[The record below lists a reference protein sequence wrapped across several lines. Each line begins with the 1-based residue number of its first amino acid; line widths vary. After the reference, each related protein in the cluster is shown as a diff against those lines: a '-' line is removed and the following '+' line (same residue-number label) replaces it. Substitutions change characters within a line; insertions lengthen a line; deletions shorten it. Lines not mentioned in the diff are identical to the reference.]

1 LARVTLDPRPVPM
14 ATTVITRTRA
24 HRMATTVL
32 AGLRVA
38 SLSAPVRGTAA
49 GGMDADGTEPVGVD
63 MAPDGAAVG
72 DQAGVVAAFTDALAM
87 AIGADT
93 AIAVELPAHPS
104 VAAVSAV
111 AWALAVSAA
120 AWVEAVS
127 TAAADA
133 GN

>member
-1 LARVTLDPRPVPM
+1 M
-14 ATTVITRTRA
+14 AI
-24 HRMATTVL
+24 TVL
-32 AGLRVA
+32 TGSRVA
-38 SLSAPVRGTAA
+38 SLSAPVRGTA
-49 GGMDADGTEPVGVD
+49 GIGVVDGTE
-63 MAPDGAAVG
+63 AAGAEAGDLAGAVG
-72 DQAGVVAAFTDALAM
+72 TGQVAMAEALTDTLAT

-104 VAAVSAV
+104 VAAASVV

-127 TAAADA
+127 TVAADA

>member
-1 LARVTLDPRPVPM
+1 
-14 ATTVITRTRA
+14 
-24 HRMATTVL
+24 
-32 AGLRVA
+32 
-38 SLSAPVRGTAA
+38 
-49 GGMDADGTEPVGVD
+49 
-63 MAPDGAAVG
+63 
-72 DQAGVVAAFTDALAM
+72 M

-104 VAAVSAV
+104 VAAVSA
-111 AWALAVSAA
+111 A